1 MWASTAAGRAS
12 VSARLEMGGGWR
24 AICAVLEVHSH
35 YSGARGSKRS
45 ALFIVL
51 YTRLGEGKG
60 GQGTGK
66 GTEGEKRARG
76 EETATYSNKAGM
88 G

>member
-1 MWASTAAGRAS
+1 
-12 VSARLEMGGGWR
+12 MGGGWH
-24 AICAVLEVHSH
+24 AICAVLKVHSH

-51 YTRLGEGKG
+51 YKTLAEGKG
-60 GQGTGK
+60 GRGTGK
-66 GTEGEKRARG
+66 GTEGGKRAGG
-76 EETATYSNKAGM
+76 EETATYSKKAGI